1 MMGENRFDVRMR
13 LFWMYMMAAFL
24 CLMVAL
30 AIVVVVLGDQAPRHP
45 APAVHINGWRGDE

>member
-1 MMGENRFDVRMR
+1 MGENRFDVRMR

>member
-1 MMGENRFDVRMR
+1 MMGENRFDVRMW

-24 CLMVAL
+24 CIMVAL
-30 AIVVVVLGDQAPRHP
+30 AIVVLGDQALRHP